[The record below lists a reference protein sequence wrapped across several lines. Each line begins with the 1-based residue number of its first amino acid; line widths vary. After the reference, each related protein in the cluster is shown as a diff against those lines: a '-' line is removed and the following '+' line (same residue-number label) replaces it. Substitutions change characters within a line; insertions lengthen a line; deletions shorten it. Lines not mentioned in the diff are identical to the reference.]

1 MQQVKLVQ
9 VALRATDLDRAA
21 AFYSDLLGTEPI
33 ARFDPP
39 GLVFFDLG
47 GTRLLLDV
55 NVPSSVLYL
64 EVDDVRSGLTSM
76 RDRVEV
82 LREPHPIFNHTD
94 DDLGPAGTTEWQA
107 FIADSEG
114 NTVGLVSFAIDE
126 PGAADA

>member
-1 MQQVKLVQ
+1 MKLVQ

-55 NVPSSVLYL
+55 NVPSSCLLY
-64 EVDDVRSGLTSM
+64 TSPSP
-76 RDRVEV
+76 RD
-82 LREPHPIFNHTD
+82 
-94 DDLGPAGTTEWQA
+94 
-107 FIADSEG
+107 
-114 NTVGLVSFAIDE
+114 
-126 PGAADA
+126 